1 MFDSTTYAYS
11 FRRWFNHTHPFAEH
25 KVVNQLFGTM
35 MGLGMSSISFDWNQ
49 ISWIGSPLMVPWW
62 AEVHIFM
69 GFVLFWWILLPI
81 LYYYDVRSFSPLYSP
96 YSHSGFLVLAPCS
109 PANG

>member
-1 MFDSTTYAYS
+1 MFLAGGAPKLIS
-11 FRRWFNHTHPFAEH
+11 FAGN

-35 MGLGMSSISFDWNQ
+35 MGLGMSAVSFDWNQ

-62 AEVHIFM
+62 AEVHIFI
-69 GFVLFWWILLPI
+69 GFVLFWWIILPI
-81 LYYYDVRSFSPLYSP
+81 LYYKDVRSSFPLYSP
-96 YSHSGFLVLAPCS
+96 CSHSGSLVLAPRS